1 MQIFR
6 KLCSLVVSTLGVI
19 TLAGCE
25 FVLLDAEGKI
35 NAAVPLPQEV
45 QITKAELLA
54 KAPAEQRKKIEN
66 EFASKLKLRAL
77 TCAKGYTPSR
87 FASIEKV
94 QKELSDRSCFTEE
107 DVGIARWIGM
117 RRVAV
122 ILAESPLKP
131 LSVTAPKFI
140 VGDAFIQGVQFAQQ
154 AGVVLLE
161 TMKSFQV
168 LELESGKTI
177 FKQPKLDSQMGV
189 LSPNGRLFTTGVV
202 GRLSIRS
209 AENGAVILEVP
220 KARAHSFRWVDDKT
234 ALYNTDD
241 SNKLMLVD
249 FVGGSEALVS
259 EIQGPHGGIVPATEA
274 NGEFIVGTY
283 RTVVKAAIDRTS
295 QGASIRLIDEK
306 PAAGSGWALNT
317 SGLTADGK
325 RWFSGS
331 RELTLTSLAT
341 LDQEKISFE
350 PLHLQTAIATPD
362 PDKILLTGF
371 VQGSSSSGIYQFS
384 FSERTI
390 SVVSKDKLVSTR
402 LLYIPTLK
410 KQAAIADSKIV
421 VLDELPVEDP
431 VSLTKFMNDATEAAN
446 QRKLDQAQ
454 RMEALQN
461 AAPAVPVP
469 GAYGRYGAY
478 APSAVSGP
486 APFAELAK
494 DAKIEAVGVYQPPR
508 GSTRSRDPREAREEG
523 TIVVRVRASSKPI
536 VLVLSSYEAVHWDLK
551 LEPGARIAAVL
562 VSSYKQP
569 RVTGNGS
576 ARVMMMGGQYA
587 YKLDSSEYNALNS
600 AVQRM
605 TGKSIYY
612 FQGRY
617 EGAEFSVGG

>member
-1 MQIFR
+1 MKIF
-6 KLCSLVVSTLGVI
+6 KKFCILIVSTSTLVS
-19 TLAGCE
+19 LAGCE
-25 FVLLDAEGKI
+25 FLFLDAEGKI

-45 QITKAELLA
+45 QITKGELLS
-54 KAPAEQRKKIEN
+54 KAPAEQKKKIEN

-77 TCAKGYTPSR
+77 TCAKGYSPSR

-94 QKELSDRSCFTEE
+94 QKDLPDRSCFNEE
-107 DVGIARWIGM
+107 DANIARWIGM

-122 ILAESPLKP
+122 MLAEPPLKP
-131 LSVTAPKFI
+131 LPATAPKFI

-161 TMKSFQV
+161 TMQSLQL

-177 FKQPKLDSQMGV
+177 FKLPKSDSQMGF
-189 LSPNGRLFTTGVV
+189 LSPNGRLFTSGVI
-202 GRLSIRS
+202 GRVSIRS
-209 AENGAVILEVP
+209 AETGAVILEVP
-220 KARAHSFRWVDDKT
+220 KARAHNFRWIDDKT

-249 FVGGSEALVS
+249 FVNGSESPVS
-259 EIQGPHGGIVPATEA
+259 EIQGPHSGIVPAAEA
-274 NGEFIVGTY
+274 NGEFLVGTY
-283 RTVVKAAIDRTS
+283 RTIVKAAIDRTG

-306 PAAGSGWALNT
+306 PAVGRGWALNT

-331 RELTLTSLAT
+331 KELTMTSLAT
-341 LDQEKISFE
+341 LEQEKISFE
-350 PLHLQTAIATPD
+350 PLYVQTAIATPD
-362 PDKILLTGF
+362 PNKILLTGF
-371 VQGSSSSGIYQFS
+371 VQGVNSSGIYLFS
-384 FSERTI
+384 FADRTI
-390 SVVSKDKLVSTR
+390 SQVDKNKLVSTR

-410 KQAAIADSKIV
+410 KLAAIADSKIA
-421 VLDELPVEDP
+421 VLDELPTEEP
-431 VSLTKFMNDATEAAN
+431 VALTKFMNDAQEAAN
-446 QRKLDQAQ
+446 QRKLDEAQ

-461 AAPAVPVP
+461 GAPAVMP
-469 GAYGRYGAY
+469 GSYGRYGGSSSL
-478 APSAVSGP
+478 APAGAP

-508 GSTRSRDPREAREEG
+508 ASGRPGELRGAKEAG
-523 TIVVRVRASSKPI
+523 TIVVRVRPSSKPV

-551 LEPGARIAAVL
+551 LEPGARLAAVL

-569 RVTGNGS
+569 RVTGNGA

-587 YKLDSSEYNALNS
+587 YKIDTSEYNVLNM

-605 TGKSIYY
+605 TGKPIYY

-617 EGAEFSVGG
+617 EGSEFSVGG